1 MKKNYDD
8 IIKTLKDKKQVIENK
23 EDLDYLNAELELFE
37 NLRAAEERA
46 DKEEK
51 SLSRSFICS
60 KACAM
65 ISHRSLL
72 FVSVILLLSLKVW

>member
-37 NLRAAEERA
+37 NLRAAEER
-46 DKEEK
+46 EEK

>member
-37 NLRAAEERA
+37 DLRAAEERA
-46 DKEEK
+46 DKEGWIPFEK
-51 SLSRSFICS
+51 IRKEFEICQETS
-60 KACAM
+60 
-65 ISHRSLL
+65 
-72 FVSVILLLSLKVW
+72 